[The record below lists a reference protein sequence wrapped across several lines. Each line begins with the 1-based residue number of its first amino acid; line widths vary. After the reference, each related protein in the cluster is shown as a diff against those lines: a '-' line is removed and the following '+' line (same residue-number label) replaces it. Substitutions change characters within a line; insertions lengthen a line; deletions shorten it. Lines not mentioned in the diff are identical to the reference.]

1 MRVIFKTQII
11 IDDLVFLLVSQIFWN
26 VIFPV
31 DWHSPVIGLSE
42 TPLSKNKKKK
52 GDLTEGY

>member
-1 MRVIFKTQII
+1 MKVIFKTQII

-31 DWHSPVIGLSE
+31 EWHSPVIGLSE
-42 TPLSKNKKKK
+42 TPFK
-52 GDLTEGY
+52 